1 MNFNSFLKVALALAL
16 AGGAVFGTVAMQ
28 KEQRIVVAVKGDPT
42 QW

>member
-1 MNFNSFLKVALALAL
+1 MRLSSFVKVALALAL
-16 AGGAVFGTVAMQ
+16 VGGAVFGTVAMQ